1 MQSSISNEFDLAL
14 SSGAIS
20 LVHTSSAPGYIR
32 KKECRRI
39 SHYSGR
45 FGIGYTVEYPNV
57 SGFTSRFGK
66 FVKSHN
72 FHKIEYYCL
81 K

>member
-1 MQSSISNEFDLAL
+1 MDISISTEFDLAL

-20 LVHTSSAPGYIR
+20 LVHTSSASGYIR
-32 KKECRRI
+32 KKEVRRI

-57 SGFTSRFGK
+57 SGFISRSGK
-66 FVKSHN
+66 FVNSKN